1 MRGRVD
7 RIMQEINRLSADEL
21 QHLLRRITDRLEILG
36 MLKIVESVFADWD
49 NEEDS
54 VYDDL

>member
-1 MRGRVD
+1 
-7 RIMQEINRLSADEL
+7 MQEINRLSADEL